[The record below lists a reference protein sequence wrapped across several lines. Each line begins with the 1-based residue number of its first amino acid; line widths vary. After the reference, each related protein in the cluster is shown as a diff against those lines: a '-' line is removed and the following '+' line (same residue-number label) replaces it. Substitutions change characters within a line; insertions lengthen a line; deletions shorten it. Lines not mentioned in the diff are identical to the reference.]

1 MDTLL
6 FVARLLLAGTF
17 ALAGATKLL
26 DLPGSR
32 RTLRDFGAPAGLA
45 GPLGVMLPVAEL
57 LVAIALFP
65 SSSAFYG
72 AVGALV
78 LLSGFVA
85 AITVNLVR
93 GRRPDCHCFGQVHS
107 SPIGASVLLRNAL
120 LAGIAVF
127 VVVTGSR
134 NPGPSGVA
142 WLMVLSPAERSVV
155 LGGTV
160 GLALLAWQVVQLRI
174 LIAQNQRLLSQL
186 SVAPASAAS
195 VASPAPSALSADAS
209 QAPLPLVIPP
219 REAGHP
225 PGTPAPAFDLPS
237 LAGETVSLDA
247 LRAAGKPTVL
257 IFSDPDCG
265 PCTAMLP
272 DIGRWQRD
280 QAGALTIA
288 VLSRGTTE
296 DNRAKTSDLN
306 LSGVLLQRD
315 REVMT
320 AYGAIGTPSAVVVR
334 PDGTIAER
342 LAQAEAEIR
351 QLIARWTPGVESS
364 RPKPLDPAPGF
375 TLTDLN
381 DERVA
386 LAQFKGRPTLVLF
399 WNPLC
404 VHCNRMLSDLKE
416 WEKRPLAERAQL
428 LVVATGSADDNRAQ
442 GLQSTVLLD
451 PQFTVG
457 ALYGVEGTPSAVLID
472 AEARLAGPLVVGS
485 TDVLALAGQPE
496 TSRDEAGVPMERTL
510 MGVRPALPTT
520 MPPNAR
526 PLKQD
531 CVQDELLP
539 DGSIVLYNGCQ
550 RQVVT
555 LNATAALVWEYCDG
569 EHDVDAIIAEVREVF
584 PSSAD
589 ADRDVRELL
598 DTLLRGQMVAPAQ
611 LTPAAVAT

>member
-26 DLPGSR
+26 DLPGWR
-32 RTLRDFGAPAGLA
+32 RALRDFGAPDVLA
-45 GPLGVMLPVAEL
+45 QPLGVILPGAEL
-57 LVAIALFP
+57 MVAIALVP
-65 SSSAFYG
+65 SSSALYG
-72 AVGALV
+72 AVGALA
-78 LLSGFVA
+78 LLLVFEA
-85 AITVNLVR
+85 AIAVNLLR
-93 GRRPDCHCFGQVHS
+93 GRRPACHCFGQVHS

-120 LAGIAVF
+120 LAGVAVF
-127 VVVTGSR
+127 VLITGSQ
-134 NPGPSGVA
+134 NAGPSGVA
-142 WLMVLSPAERSVV
+142 WLMLLSPAERSVV
-155 LGGTV
+155 LGGAT
-160 GLALLAWQVVQLRI
+160 GLALLAWQVVQLRT

-186 SVAPASAAS
+186 SVGPASTVS
-195 VASPAPSALSADAS
+195 VASLAPSAPTADAS
-209 QAPLPLVIPP
+209 HPPLPLVMPP

-237 LAGETVSLDA
+237 LTGETVSLQA
-247 LRAAGKPTVL
+247 LRAAGKPLVL

-265 PCTAMLP
+265 PCTAMLS
-272 DIGRWQRD
+272 DIGRWQRE
-280 QAGALTIA
+280 QAEALTIA
-288 VLSRGTTE
+288 VLSGGTAE
-296 DNRAKTSDLN
+296 ANRAKSSDLDQ
-306 LSGVLLQRD
+306 SRVLLQRD

-351 QLIARWTPGVESS
+351 QLIARWTPGGESS

-416 WEKRPLAERAQL
+416 WERRPLAERAQL

-451 PQFTVG
+451 RQFTVG
-457 ALYGVEGTPSAVLID
+457 ALYHVKGTPSAVLID
-472 AEARLAGPLVVGS
+472 ADGRLAGPLVVGS
-485 TDVLALAGQPE
+485 TAVLALAGQPE
-496 TSRDEAGVPMERTL
+496 TSGDEAGVPVERTL
-510 MGVRPALPTT
+510 MGVRPVPLAA
-520 MPPNAR
+520 MPPHAR

-550 RQVVT
+550 RQVMT

-569 EHDVDAIIAEVREVF
+569 EHEVDAIVAEVREVF
-584 PSSAD
+584 PTSAD
-589 ADRDVRELL
+589 ADRDVRGLL
-598 DTLLRGQMVAPAQ
+598 DTLLQGHMVAPAQ
-611 LTPAAVAT
+611 STPAPVAT